1 MKFIINFHIKSQNR
15 TTLWKGHLLL
25 AAQKISMAELKI
37 NTLVNS
43 VSEKKKVI
51 ESIKRSDPEE
61 ESSGIPLRI
70 KSALKADKINFFDK
84 LEKCSKMAKL
94 KAKMSTKLRTNQ
106 VGIFGNL
113 ETHHIHRDLSTPK
126 KLKPENFNWPPK
138 NDQSHQ
144 YF

>member
-1 MKFIINFHIKSQNR
+1 M
-15 TTLWKGHLLL
+15 L
-25 AAQKISMAELKI
+25 AAQKVSMAELKI

-43 VSEKKKVI
+43 QIDKAKEI
-51 ESIKRSDPEE
+51 EMVKRSDPEN

-70 KSALKADKINFFDK
+70 KSALKADKINFFEK
-84 LEKCSKMAKL
+84 LEKCSKMGKI
-94 KAKMSTKLRTNQ
+94 KAKMTTKLRTNQ

-113 ETHHIHRDLSTPK
+113 ETHIMQRDLSTPK

-138 NDQSHQ
+138 NDSTHQ